1 MHVYR
6 MHVFTYTD
14 VCIENACIY
23 MHISCVEMHVFTYIE
38 ACMQKACVYIH
49 RKIT

>member
-38 ACMQKACVYIH
+38 KQHNAVLALSTY
-49 RKIT
+49 